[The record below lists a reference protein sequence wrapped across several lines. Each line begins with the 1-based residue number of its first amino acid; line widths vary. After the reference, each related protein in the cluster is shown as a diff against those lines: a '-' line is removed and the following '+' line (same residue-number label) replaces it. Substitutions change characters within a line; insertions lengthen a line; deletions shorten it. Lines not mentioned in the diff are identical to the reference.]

1 MAYLIEETMGNFP
14 TWLAPV
20 QVKVL
25 PISDK
30 YMDYAEKV
38 NAALQEAG
46 IRVELDRRGEKIG
59 YKIREAQS
67 LKIPYMLIVGQKEEE
82 DGTVAVRSR
91 SEGDLGAQPL
101 ADFLAK
107 VQEEIRTKAH

>member
-1 MAYLIEETMGNFP
+1 
-14 TWLAPV
+14 
-20 QVKVL
+20 
-25 PISDK
+25 
-30 YMDYAEKV
+30 MDYAEKV

-101 ADFLAK
+101 GEFLAK